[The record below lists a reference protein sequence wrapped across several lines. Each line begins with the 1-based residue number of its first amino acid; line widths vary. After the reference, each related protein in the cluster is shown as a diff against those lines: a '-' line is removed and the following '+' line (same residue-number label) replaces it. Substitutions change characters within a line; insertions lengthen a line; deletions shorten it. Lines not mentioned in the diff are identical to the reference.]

1 MRVGEVWAVSA
12 KRHLTSRHTCRSTSR
27 RKKSHFPSRL
37 EASKK
42 RWEPELRCPAD
53 TCLAMAVFIAIPII
67 RKPVLDAASVS
78 VSLSLSVKNGPC
90 KQIEVRRVSTHAST
104 SYPGVK
110 LTRCFWTAPII
121 HHGHDL
127 GFDIDLRKKGAS
139 STGPSHPRVPSIDP
153 SIPSLS
159 PSPGDDPGS
168 HPSSAPMSR
177 LSALGSPRL
186 GPRRAL
192 VVSRNLI
199 CFVPDARQKQALAV
213 LSHCSG
219 IPSRHSRLRG
229 RVSRCV
235 ASHRTPN
242 PNDRA
247 WGRDTHT

>member
-1 MRVGEVWAVSA
+1 M
-12 KRHLTSRHTCRSTSR
+12 
-27 RKKSHFPSRL
+27 
-37 EASKK
+37 
-42 RWEPELRCPAD
+42 
-53 TCLAMAVFIAIPII
+53 
-67 RKPVLDAASVS
+67 S
-78 VSLSLSVKNGPC
+78 VSLSLPLGQEWPLQADRSTPRVHPRTYFLP
-90 KQIEVRRVSTHAST
+90 RRRTLSRHT
-104 SYPGVK
+104 SFN
-110 LTRCFWTAPII
+110 RCFWTAPII

-139 STGPSHPRVPSIDP
+139 STGPSHPRVPSNDP
-153 SIPSLS
+153 SIPSPS

-177 LSALGSPRL
+177 LSALGRPRL

-192 VVSRNLI
+192 VVSRNLV

-219 IPSRHSRLRG
+219 IPSRHSRLGG
-229 RVSRCV
+229 RASRCV

-242 PNDRA
+242 PNNDRA